1 MAFYGPGCIEALQ
14 RQQAQEAINL
24 KELKDNL
31 WIDLALLYG
40 SSYIEENKLVISYA
54 YTGRHP
60 LHIHSSEEY
69 LLRVALRNV
78 GHKIIKKHTLYGN
91 TGEVVLQNRYY
102 TSVTEEESEAMTNL
116 YNDYV
121 SNHDRDYMSESDES
135 SADSDDS
142 SEESDKDCSEDPSS
156 KE

>member
-1 MAFYGPGCIEALQ
+1 M
-14 RQQAQEAINL
+14 
-24 KELKDNL
+24 
-31 WIDLALLYG
+31 YG

-60 LHIHSSEEY
+60 LHIHSPEEY

-121 SNHDRDYMSESDES
+121 SNHDEDYMSESDES